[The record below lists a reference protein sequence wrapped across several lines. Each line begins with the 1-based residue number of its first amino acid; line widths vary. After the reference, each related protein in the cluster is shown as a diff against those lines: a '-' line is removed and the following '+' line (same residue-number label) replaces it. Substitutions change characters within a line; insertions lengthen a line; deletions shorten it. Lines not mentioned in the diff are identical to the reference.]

1 MASGGGT
8 VGFSPFVLFTQRGVR
23 WEEEEEDG
31 GARVE
36 MGEARVSGKE

>member
-8 VGFSPFVLFTQRGVR
+8 VGFLPFVLLTERGVR

-31 GARVE
+31 GTREE
-36 MGEARVSGKE
+36 MV